1 MSYNFAGHRYETK
14 HPWLQPAGEKKNSGE
29 VHVSEIRTGLTQM
42 LYLWAAVSI
51 KLEQDLAS
59 TVIEQTV
66 MWWYLPGVTSPKED
80 NSEDESS
87 EDI

>member
-1 MSYNFAGHRYETK
+1 MAAAC
-14 HPWLQPAGEKKNSGE
+14 WEKKISGE

-59 TVIEQTV
+59 TVIEQTI